1 MSEESYLYKEE
12 NKDKEIKPQGE
23 ENSPKGNKKKNKF
36 KYFLNISFVLIATVV
51 AIALSLFGHADKVL
65 AELKKCDWKILLVVF
80 GLMLVCVCIR
90 SFILFCFA
98 RLYTKKYHF
107 HQAVAVDQIGVFYN
121 AVTPGSSG
129 GQLLQAYTY
138 KKQGIQIS
146 AAVSILAMYSI
157 VFQTVLIIYG
167 IVSFIVKYDFINQI
181 GSIPFNLAG
190 WNFSIPIWPLTII
203 GFVLNVGV
211 ILIVLLMGYWHRFH
225 NFIMGPCISLL
236 TKIKIVKNPDKK
248 RESLRVSVENFKIE
262 LRRLLTNIPFTILVS
277 ICFFAYFTIKF
288 SIPYFCGVALGNQ
301 SSVANFW
308 DSVFL
313 SNYHQMV
320 TGLIPLP
327 GSAGASEY
335 FFFALFFNDKDP
347 SKGFFY
353 KVVMADSLAEID
365 INATKAASSALCSA
379 ALLIWRTITFTIP
392 LLFAGF
398 VTAFYRASPKE
409 EANIDSDMS
418 NRETFVSI
426 QNETY
431 LERKHEL
438 DTMINTST
446 LSRTAI
452 ANKLKSFG
460 KKKTKN
466 TKKNNN
472 NSENN
477 NNDEYTNVNIG
488 EDE

>member
-1 MSEESYLYKEE
+1 MSEESYIYKET
-12 NKDKEIKPQGE
+12 NKNEDVRPHNE
-23 ENSPKGNKKKNKF
+23 ENSPKDKKKKKKL

-51 AIALSLFGHADKVL
+51 AIALSLYDHTDEVL
-65 AELKKCDWKILLVVF
+65 EYLKTCDWRILLLIF
-80 GLMLVCVCIR
+80 GLMFACVCIR

-107 HQAVAVDQIGVFYN
+107 HQAMAVDQIGVFYN

-157 VFQTVLIIYG
+157 VFQTVLILYG
-167 IVSFIVKYDFINQI
+167 VVSFAVKYDFINQI

-190 WNFSIPIWPLTII
+190 WNFSLPIWPLTII
-203 GFVLNVGV
+203 GFCLNVGV

-225 NFIMGPCISLL
+225 NFIMGPCISFLAR
-236 TKIKIVKNPDKK
+236 IKLVKNPDKK

-277 ICFFAYFTIKF
+277 ICFFVYFTIKF
-288 SIPYFCGVALGNQ
+288 SIPYFCGIALGNQ
-301 SSVANFW
+301 SPVANFW

-320 TGLIPLP
+320 TGLIPIP

-335 FFFALFFNDKDP
+335 FFFALFYNDKDP
-347 SKGFFY
+347 SNGFFY
-353 KVVMADSLAEID
+353 KLVEGDAA
-365 INATKAASSALCSA
+365 ATKAASSALCSA

-398 VTAFYRASPKE
+398 VTAFYHASPKE
-409 EANIDSDMS
+409 EASIDSGMS
-418 NRETFVSI
+418 NRETFVNI

-431 LERKHEL
+431 LERKKEL

-446 LSRTAI
+446 LSRAAI
-452 ANKLKSFG
+452 AKKLKSLG
-460 KKKTKN
+460 KKKPKN
-466 TKKNNN
+466 TKKKDNDD
-472 NSENN
+472 S
-477 NNDEYTNVNIG
+477 NNDEYTDVNIG

>member
-1 MSEESYLYKEE
+1 MSEESYIYKEDKEEREVKPQKEE
-12 NKDKEIKPQGE
+12 NAPKDK
-23 ENSPKGNKKKNKF
+23 KKKKKL

-51 AIALSLFGHADKVL
+51 AIVLSLYGHTEKVL
-65 AELKKCDWKILLVVF
+65 EELAKCDWKILLLIF
-80 GLMLVCVCIR
+80 GLMFVCVCIR

-107 HQAVAVDQIGVFYN
+107 HQAMAVDQIGVFYN

-146 AAVSILAMYSI
+146 SAVSILAMYSI
-157 VFQTVLIIYG
+157 VFQTVLILYG
-167 IVSFIVKYDFINQI
+167 VVSFAVKYDFINQI
-181 GSIPFNLAG
+181 GSIPFNIAG
-190 WNFSIPIWPLTII
+190 WKFTIPIWPLTVI
-203 GFVLNVGV
+203 GFMLNVGV

-225 NFIMGPCISLL
+225 NFIMGPCITFLA
-236 TKIKIVKNPDKK
+236 KIKLIKNPDKK

-277 ICFFAYFTIKF
+277 LCFFVYFTIKF
-288 SIPYFCGVALGNQ
+288 SIPYFCGLALGNQ
-301 SSVANFW
+301 STVANFW

-335 FFFALFFNDKDP
+335 FFLRLFYNEKDP
-347 SKGFFY
+347 ANGFFY
-353 KVVMADSLAEID
+353 KLVEGSSE
-365 INATKAASSALCSA
+365 ATRSASSALCSA

-398 VTAFYRASPKE
+398 VTAFYRSSPKE
-409 EANIDSDMS
+409 EANIETNMS

-431 LERKHEL
+431 LERKKEL

-446 LSRTAI
+446 LSRAAI
-452 ANKLKSFG
+452 AKKLKSFG
-460 KKKTKN
+460 KKKPKN
-466 TKKNNN
+466 KNIKNDDD
-472 NSENN
+472 SG
-477 NNDEYTNVNIG
+477 NDEYTNVNIG